1 MLHKFELR
9 PCSSGL
15 NLTHICC
22 LPRPSA
28 KTVPRRLTITP
39 GCWPAI
45 PLRSGLP
52 HKELIHTKIRRFRN
66 IHRSEE
72 HTSELQS
79 LMRISYAVFCLKKK
93 NNTTTIRTTRSLQD
107 KP

>member
-1 MLHKFELR
+1 MR
-9 PCSSGL
+9 ISDWSSDVALPIL
-15 NLTHICC
+15 NLTHKCC

-28 KTVPRRLTITP
+28 KTVPRRLTTTP

-66 IHRSEE
+66 IHEQRSEE
-72 HTSELQS
+72 SREGKECVST
-79 LMRISYAVFCLKKK
+79 C
-93 NNTTTIRTTRSLQD
+93 RSRLSPDHYKQTH
-107 KP
+107 